1 MFLAD
6 VTVIDLAYITPIGTI
21 LGSSLSPKFVVSGDV
36 TKDESVVVD
45 FGKIKKKIKALI
57 DDRDHGYDHKLWLFD
72 NSDIK
77 PFVVKKEEEKLAVE
91 TDFLKLLLPEDAVRV
106 IEAPCANML
115 DMGVLDCCV
124 EVDIENYLTL
134 ALQEEYPGIEVECK
148 ISFCGASM
156 ADGTNGAAWFR
167 YQHGLKNSSSF
178 GCQNS
183 SHGHLSYIQLL
194 DMNKDY
200 EHVRH
205 PVVKRMA
212 DAYNGTVFLS
222 RENVVDE
229 TSSFVEI
236 EYCSLD
242 RGVCK
247 AIYDKT
253 KIRTKVLPTETTI
266 EYLVDHMKR
275 EWWAELKDC
284 GATHLAVSEGLSKG
298 ALIELT

>member
-124 EVDIENYLTL
+124 EV
-134 ALQEEYPGIEVECK
+134 
-148 ISFCGASM
+148 
-156 ADGTNGAAWFR
+156 
-167 YQHGLKNSSSF
+167 
-178 GCQNS
+178 
-183 SHGHLSYIQLL
+183 
-194 DMNKDY
+194 
-200 EHVRH
+200 
-205 PVVKRMA
+205 
-212 DAYNGTVFLS
+212 
-222 RENVVDE
+222 
-229 TSSFVEI
+229 
-236 EYCSLD
+236 
-242 RGVCK
+242 
-247 AIYDKT
+247 
-253 KIRTKVLPTETTI
+253 
-266 EYLVDHMKR
+266 
-275 EWWAELKDC
+275 
-284 GATHLAVSEGLSKG
+284 
-298 ALIELT
+298 